1 MSFRKFNCFILF
13 ISTFLGGCTFF
24 QDQDEELLPA
34 ELVKYDELLNI
45 KKVWGKGIGKGS
57 EQLHL
62 SLKPSGNSEVIY
74 TASHDGKVSS
84 IEAVSGRVFWRKDLS
99 TNLTAGPAIT
109 DTRLVVFGLD
119 GDLICLRTGD
129 GSEAWRT
136 SIKGES
142 IATPIIA
149 NDNVIIHT
157 IDGQLRSFSIFDGTE
172 RWSLSQDMPSLT
184 LRGSSSPVILGN
196 NVVSAFDNGRV
207 ILVNIET
214 GMVIWEAMLSP
225 PTGRSALERL
235 IDIDGTIKTFGQDI
249 YLAGYQSKLVSL
261 AAESGQI
268 IWSKDLS
275 TQAGIDIDDEHI
287 VVTSEEGFVLGLSRN
302 DGSEI
307 WRNEILIRREVTAP
321 VIFDSTVVVGDLEGY
336 VHFFDI
342 STGDLLSRRRAGKG
356 AISGHPV
363 VIGGYLYVQNETGE
377 LTVFSSP
384 DAEDAPSRRFK
395 FWGT

>member
-1 MSFRKFNCFILF
+1 M
-13 ISTFLGGCTFF
+13 
-24 QDQDEELLPA
+24 
-34 ELVKYDELLNI
+34 VKYDELVNI

-84 IEAVSGRVFWRKDLS
+84 IEAASGRVFWRKDLS
-99 TNLTAGPAIT
+99 TNLTAGPAT
-109 DTRLVVFGLD
+109 NDTRLVVFGLD

-142 IATPIIA
+142 LATPIIA

-172 RWSLSQDMPSLT
+172 RWSLSQEMPSLT
-184 LRGSSSPVILGN
+184 LRGSSSPVTLGN
-196 NVVSAFDNGRV
+196 NVISAFDNGRV

-235 IDIDGTIKTFGQDI
+235 IDIDGAIKTFGQDI

-275 TQAGIDIDDEHI
+275 TQTGIDIDDEYI
-287 VVTSEEGFVLGLSRN
+287 VVTSEEGFVLGLSRD
-302 DGSEI
+302 DGTEI

-321 VIFDSTVVVGDLEGY
+321 VIFDTLVVVGDLEGY

-363 VIGGYLYVQNETGE
+363 VIEGYLYVQNETGE

-384 DAEDAPSRRFK
+384 DAEDPPSRRFK